1 MQVVLRTPLEG
12 GKPGVCY
19 ALAGCRPICRNKGV
33 FCVALNL
40 ATDVVADVIGCV
52 ERLRLLDKVAVDART
67 ILQLIT

>member
-1 MQVVLRTPLEG
+1 M
-12 GKPGVCY
+12 
-19 ALAGCRPICRNKGV
+19 